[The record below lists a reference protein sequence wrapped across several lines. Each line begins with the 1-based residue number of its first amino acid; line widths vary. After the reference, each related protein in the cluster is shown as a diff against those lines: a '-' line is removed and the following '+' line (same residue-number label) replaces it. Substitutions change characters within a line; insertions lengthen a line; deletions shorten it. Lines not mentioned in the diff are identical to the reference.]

1 MGVAMASLALIFQ
14 GAFAQTHEGMIQGQ
28 GAEIG
33 EKNSCY
39 PVMLVAMFRPFQ
51 LPN

>member
-1 MGVAMASLALIFQ
+1 MGVATASLALIFQ

-33 EKNSCY
+33 GNKF
-39 PVMLVAMFRPFQ
+39 V
-51 LPN
+51 LPRDAGGHV

>member
-14 GAFAQTHEGMIQGQ
+14 GAFAQTHEGMIQDQ
-28 GAEIG
+28 SAEIG
-33 EKNSCY
+33 KHLCH
-39 PVMLVAMFRPFQ
+39 PVMLVAIFRPFQ